1 MANKV
6 ADFGIRTGIK
16 LLRTNPD
23 KALPMLLKGFD
34 AISHG
39 EMPSQRKVFHDVID
53 DPNSNG
59 YHMIKKALEDFDP
72 GVIETFVS
80 NFLLNASMTGWQRQQ
95 ECREKYGCNIPW
107 AILLDPTSACNLHCK
122 GCWAADYGNRM
133 NLSFEDI
140 DSIITQGKELGVYM
154 YIYTGGEPLVR
165 KKDIIRLCEK
175 HSDCVFLCFTN
186 GTLIDE
192 EFCEDLLRVKNFM
205 PAISIEG
212 NEETTDAR
220 RGDGVYESVQRAM
233 KLLRDHRRPV
243 GTSCCYTR
251 QNMERISDDAFMD
264 MLVKNGAMFAWYFHY
279 FPVGSDADLE
289 LLPTPEQRKEM
300 YKRIRYYRHHKDLFV
315 MDFQN
320 DGEYVQGC
328 IAGGRRYFHINANG
342 DCDPCV
348 FIHFSDRNIHDY
360 SLLDCLRGPLFMA
373 YHDGQ
378 PFNENMLKPC
388 PLLENP
394 GKLTEMVNKTGAKS
408 TNLEADETAEEL
420 QARAEKYAADWSDT
434 ADDIWKKHP
443 HKMIFT
449 R

>member
-1 MANKV
+1 
-6 ADFGIRTGIK
+6 
-16 LLRTNPD
+16 
-23 KALPMLLKGFD
+23 
-34 AISHG
+34 
-39 EMPSQRKVFHDVID
+39 
-53 DPNSNG
+53 
-59 YHMIKKALEDFDP
+59 
-72 GVIETFVS
+72 
-80 NFLLNASMTGWQRQQ
+80 
-95 ECREKYGCNIPW
+95 
-107 AILLDPTSACNLHCK
+107 
-122 GCWAADYGNRM
+122 
-133 NLSFEDI
+133 
-140 DSIITQGKELGVYM
+140 
-154 YIYTGGEPLVR
+154 
-165 KKDIIRLCEK
+165 
-175 HSDCVFLCFTN
+175 
-186 GTLIDE
+186 
-192 EFCEDLLRVKNFM
+192 
-205 PAISIEG
+205 
-212 NEETTDAR
+212 
-220 RGDGVYESVQRAM
+220 
-233 KLLRDHRRPV
+233 
-243 GTSCCYTR
+243 
-251 QNMERISDDAFMD
+251 
-264 MLVKNGAMFAWYFHY
+264 VKNGAMFAWYFHY

>member
-1 MANKV
+1 
-6 ADFGIRTGIK
+6 
-16 LLRTNPD
+16 
-23 KALPMLLKGFD
+23 
-34 AISHG
+34 
-39 EMPSQRKVFHDVID
+39 
-53 DPNSNG
+53 
-59 YHMIKKALEDFDP
+59 
-72 GVIETFVS
+72 
-80 NFLLNASMTGWQRQQ
+80 
-95 ECREKYGCNIPW
+95 
-107 AILLDPTSACNLHCK
+107 
-122 GCWAADYGNRM
+122 
-133 NLSFEDI
+133 
-140 DSIITQGKELGVYM
+140 
-154 YIYTGGEPLVR
+154 
-165 KKDIIRLCEK
+165 
-175 HSDCVFLCFTN
+175 
-186 GTLIDE
+186 
-192 EFCEDLLRVKNFM
+192 
-205 PAISIEG
+205 
-212 NEETTDAR
+212 
-220 RGDGVYESVQRAM
+220 
-233 KLLRDHRRPV
+233 
-243 GTSCCYTR
+243 
-251 QNMERISDDAFMD
+251 
-264 MLVKNGAMFAWYFHY
+264 
-279 FPVGSDADLE
+279 
-289 LLPTPEQRKEM
+289 
-300 YKRIRYYRHHKDLFV
+300 